1 MQKKDSSALSNL
13 SLDELIDSLAAEIEL
28 DLDDSKS
35 VKNWSMSDIDA
46 LLGIGEDSSSK
57 EDSVNV
63 NSTAFSQK
71 DYQKTEN
78 ISAKPDED
86 KNLTN
91 TKTLEIKN
99 TDEKVETISKE
110 QDFKDDI
117 ADDKTRVFNSDK
129 EIERALATF
138 EPEEDIAL
146 EKLEESKPTSF
157 EKTMAIDTGKTQQIS
172 ETKENKPEI
181 KKPKILDFKANVT
194 EQIKPASQKT
204 LTDIKPTYNENIKH
218 NIITQKIEKPTSGM
232 ETDKY
237 RDRFIN
243 PPVQNLEKTADY
255 ERLRIGKP
263 AQKIER
269 PGIIVKKGGFSNTA
283 DLEPIPTIISA
294 EEELKNVEES
304 EKAKEPKNKTVE
316 KKDEIAGQI
325 KLSGFEEND
334 EIIKV
339 DEEKAEKYLK
349 KSRKEKI
356 KDFQLST
363 DLDHIPDIEYD
374 DDLSQYDENLKSDKK
389 AFASLPNYTEDEY
402 NGPEDKSRIL
412 QNLSKAK
419 KFALA
424 FSVVE
429 LLILIASM
437 TISSIV
443 KLSGG
448 NFASVGG
455 SATNYLI
462 IHIALLVLACAF
474 EIGTFT
480 KGVQGLFSLKP
491 NVATGNS
498 IVFFLCVAQCIV
510 FIFTAQSSAIDFV
523 VYAPVACFIFTVSAF
538 SKFFTLS
545 RVLGNFEFCTGG
557 TALYS
562 VEEIQNEADSFEI
575 GRGLLLGDPDICYSS
590 RIKNPSNFIAQSFSQ
605 QPSDKLATKLIPS
618 VLGASLLVAIISGVT
633 TKDAVSAFSSFVAIT
648 CVGFPA
654 FSLFSSNLSLY
665 VTNKKLN
672 SNGCAILGHKAT
684 VDLAGAN
691 AIVVDSYDLF
701 KKGRCGLD
709 GIKTFHSMRI
719 DEAILNAAALVIES
733 GGPLSDVFDS
743 VILGRR
749 EILPPVE
756 SLAYEDRLGL
766 SAWIHGRRVLLGSR
780 DLLINHN
787 VEVPDIAVE
796 EKYLKRGK
804 NVMYLSV
811 AGKVAAMF
819 VISYYANENI
829 GRSLRKVEERG
840 LTILVRTS
848 DSNITEELLC
858 QYFKL
863 PLSAVK
869 IISPVSGDIYNKY
882 RKTTLDSPT
891 SGILHKG
898 TEDSFLTS
906 LTSAIRLNK
915 LSSVNGVVQ
924 IVYCAVAI
932 SIFALLSFL
941 SGLANV
947 DATEIIVFQFAWT
960 AIASLIPIFKRS

>member
-28 DLDDSKS
+28 DIDDSKS
-35 VKNWSMSDIDA
+35 AKNWSMSDVDA
-46 LLGIGEDSSSK
+46 LLGIGDDSSPK
-57 EDSVNV
+57 ENNSID
-63 NSTAFSQK
+63 NSTAFSQR
-71 DYQKTEN
+71 DYQKTKN
-78 ISAKPDED
+78 ISANQDE
-86 KNLTN
+86 NLTS
-91 TKTLEIKN
+91 TKTLETIN
-99 TDEKVETISKE
+99 VEEKAEIMPKE
-110 QDFKDDI
+110 QDSKNDI

-146 EKLEESKPTSF
+146 EKQEDELEPTFF
-157 EKTMAIDTGKTQQIS
+157 EKTTVIDTQKIQQTY
-172 ETKENKPEI
+172 EKKEPEI
-181 KKPKILDFKANVT
+181 KTSKILDFKANVT
-194 EQIKPASQKT
+194 EQIKPVSQKT

-218 NIITQKIEKPTSGM
+218 NIITQKIEKPTSKM

-237 RDRFIN
+237 RNRFIN

-255 ERLRIGKP
+255 ERLQLGKP
-263 AQKIER
+263 PQKIER

-294 EEELKNVEES
+294 EDELKNVEES

-334 EIIKV
+334 EVIKV

-374 DDLSQYDENLKSDKK
+374 DDLSQGEDENLDSDKK
-389 AFASLPNYTEDEY
+389 VFASLPSYTEDEY

-412 QNLSKAK
+412 QNLLKAK

-462 IHIALLVLACAF
+462 IHIALLILACAF

-498 IVFFLCVAQCIV
+498 IVFVLCVAQCIV

-523 VYAPVACFIFTVSAF
+523 IYAPVACFIFTISAF
-538 SKFFTLS
+538 SKFFMLS

-557 TALYS
+557 TTLYS

-590 RIKNPSNFIAQSFSQ
+590 RIKNPSNFIAQSFSEQ
-605 QPSDKLATKLIPS
+605 SSDKLATKLIPS
-618 VLGASLLVAIISGVT
+618 VLGASLLVAIVSGVS
-633 TKDAVSAFSSFVAIT
+633 TKDAVSAFSSFVAIA

-684 VDLAGAN
+684 QDLAGAN

-906 LTSAIRLNK
+906 LTNAIRLNK
-915 LSSVNGVVQ
+915 LNSVNGVVQ
-924 IVYCAVAI
+924 IVYCSVAI

>member
-13 SLDELIDSLAAEIEL
+13 SLDELIDSLTAEIEI
-28 DLDDSKS
+28 DRDSSKS
-35 VKNWSMSDIDA
+35 TKNWAMSDIDA
-46 LLGIGEDSSSK
+46 LLGIDDANSAENNDNPTVFSK
-57 EDSVNV
+57 SDDEKP
-63 NSTAFSQK
+63 TK
-71 DYQKTEN
+71 DL
-78 ISAKPDED
+78 IDESE
-86 KNLTN
+86 KKFFTN
-91 TKTLEIKN
+91 TKTLEKSDINK
-99 TDEKVETISKE
+99 TAETENQPVKTE
-110 QDFKDDI
+110 FV
-117 ADDKTRVFNSDK
+117 DDKTRVFNSDREIK
-129 EIERALATF
+129 EALATF
-138 EPEEDIAL
+138 DREENLELEKEEEQSVPLVEKTQVIDIESSLPTAKKEPEPKVEA
-146 EKLEESKPTSF
+146 KTKTS
-157 EKTMAIDTGKTQQIS
+157 
-172 ETKENKPEI
+172 
-181 KKPKILDFKANVT
+181 KILDFKSSVT
-194 EQIKPASQKT
+194 EQIKPVSQKT

-218 NIITQKIEKPTSGM
+218 NIITQKIERPTSKM
-232 ETDKY
+232 ESDKY

-255 ERLRIGKP
+255 ERLRLGKP

-294 EEELKNVEES
+294 EDELKNVEQS
-304 EKAKEPKNKTVE
+304 EKAKEPKNKSLD

-325 KLSGFEEND
+325 KLSGFEEQD
-334 EIIKV
+334 EVIRV

-363 DLDHIPDIEYD
+363 DLDHFPDIEYD
-374 DDLSQYDENLKSDKK
+374 EEFEQDEDIDLESGKKSF
-389 AFASLPNYTEDEY
+389 AFSPSYTEDEY
-402 NGPEDKSRIL
+402 KSPEDKSRIL

-419 KFALA
+419 KFSLA
-424 FSVVE
+424 FSIME

-462 IHIALLVLACAF
+462 IHIALLILACAF

-480 KGVQGLFSLKP
+480 KGVQGLFALKP
-491 NVATGNS
+491 NIATGNV
-498 IVFFLCVAQCIV
+498 IVFALCIAQCIV
-510 FIFTAQSSAIDFV
+510 LILTAQSSALEFV
-523 VYAPVACFIFTVSAF
+523 VYAPVACFIFTISAF
-538 SKFFTLS
+538 SRFFTLS

-590 RIKNPSNFIAQSFSQ
+590 RIKIPSNFIEQSFSQ
-605 QPSDKLATKLIPS
+605 QYSDKLATKLIPS
-618 VLGASLLVAIISGVT
+618 VLGASLLVAIISAISS
-633 TKDAVSAFSSFVAIT
+633 KDALSAFSSFVAIS

-672 SNGCAILGHKAT
+672 SSGSAILGHKAT
-684 VDLAGAN
+684 LECAGSN

-733 GGPLSDVFDS
+733 GGPLLDVFDS

-780 DLLINHN
+780 ELLINHN
-787 VEVPDIAVE
+787 VEAPDIAVE
-796 EKYLKRGK
+796 QKYLKRGK

-858 QYFKL
+858 EYFKL

-869 IISPVSGDIYNKY
+869 IISPVSGDIYNRY

-906 LTSAIRLNK
+906 LTNAIRLNK
-915 LSSVNGVVQ
+915 LASVNGVVQ

-941 SGLANV
+941 SGLENV